1 MASPLN
7 SPKQLKKK
15 ERSYTNLSKN
25 RKRRNFAQLNLRP
38 AYTNQKPEKGIIKK
52 ENFRPIS
59 FLNIDTKIL
68 KRQQIMFSGT

>member
-1 MASPLN
+1 MPTVIASRETFYL
-7 SPKQLKKK
+7 
-15 ERSYTNLSKN
+15 
-25 RKRRNFAQLNLRP
+25 RNFAQLNLRP